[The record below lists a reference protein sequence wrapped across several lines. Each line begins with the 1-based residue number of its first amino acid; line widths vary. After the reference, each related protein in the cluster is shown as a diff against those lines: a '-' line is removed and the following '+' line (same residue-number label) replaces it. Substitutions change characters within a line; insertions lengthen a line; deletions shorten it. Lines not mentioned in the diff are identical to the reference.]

1 MATDNIHLPQI
12 SDKKKATAP
21 KRAAPPGKPSKEYID
36 FLNNHYVTKDN
47 PQPITNTR
55 IGDKDK
61 GGKIPGGSFHVSDA
75 EYPTFLRL
83 YGEEIIRK
91 GVAEHLTEK
100 QLENGGPILI
110 DIDLHYDY
118 AVTEKQYELW
128 HIEEVVDN
136 YLGVLKTMY
145 QFDETTRFLVFVQ
158 EKDAVNRVQE
168 KNITKDGIHIVI
180 GISADRQAQ
189 MDLRKRVIPLI
200 SGEDSCGQL
209 PIINSWE
216 DAIDASITTGA
227 TGWQL
232 YGSRK
237 PHHDVYK
244 VTHIYEIT
252 YDPDDGECMRNS
264 IQLNE
269 FDLLQNLYQLSAR
282 NPTHPSYIYSGEYL
296 KTRSA
301 SPTTGGKPMTRTT
314 SGNRLSKSA
323 LNESLLHITN
333 PQELKDAVN
342 DFIDT
347 LTPQEYELREA
358 YNYVMALPESYYE
371 TGSFAKWIRVGW
383 ALRNISDRLL
393 IVWIAFSAMAQ
404 NWSFRDNIPDLCS
417 RWQGFDLKNP
427 QGLTKHSIMHW
438 VKQDAPDE
446 YRRVRATCIDFYMD
460 QTVRAVTLDNIG
472 NDKSSRGCTDFDIAN
487 VLYQMYKSEFVCV
500 SVKNNIWYR
509 LKGHLWLEN
518 DSGTTLRK
526 AISTTLRDLYWNRA
540 QSFMEQAASLNPP
553 DEERTKRMQ
562 DYADKILKIC
572 ERLGRANEKKNIM
585 TEAKELFYDANFVEK
600 LDTNPYLMS
609 FKNGVLDFKLHC
621 FRRGYPEDY
630 LSKCTNNDYIPID
643 ELRDGSTMEEI
654 REFMRKLFPIPEIH
668 DYMWEHLASILIG
681 TSSANQTF
689 NMYIGAGQ
697 NGKSVLTDLM
707 TLCLG
712 QYKGDVPLSLVTD
725 RRTKIGGLAPEL
737 LALKGVRLAVMQ
749 EPSEGDQLNEGVMK
763 QLTSGLDPIQARA
776 PYMLQSVT
784 FLPQFKLVVCSNAF
798 MVIKSHDHGTWRRI
812 RVVDF
817 VSLFCDNPVQ
827 GDVDK
832 PYQFLIDRNLKDEKF
847 EKWKYVFTAMLVEI
861 AFKTNGIVKDCARVM
876 ASSNSYKDSLDYV
889 GDFLKS
895 RVIKDARGRITKTEI
910 TNEFTLWYESTYGRD
925 ARGRPSTKN
934 VHTYMDKHYG
944 KYDKHQAWVGI
955 RINYDNQSIASN
967 SDVEDPDDIS
977 TDDMV

>member
-1 MATDNIHLPQI
+1 
-12 SDKKKATAP
+12 
-21 KRAAPPGKPSKEYID
+21 
-36 FLNNHYVTKDN
+36 
-47 PQPITNTR
+47 
-55 IGDKDK
+55 
-61 GGKIPGGSFHVSDA
+61 
-75 EYPTFLRL
+75 
-83 YGEEIIRK
+83 
-91 GVAEHLTEK
+91 
-100 QLENGGPILI
+100 
-110 DIDLHYDY
+110 
-118 AVTEKQYELW
+118 
-128 HIEEVVDN
+128 
-136 YLGVLKTMY
+136 
-145 QFDETTRFLVFVQ
+145 
-158 EKDAVNRVQE
+158 
-168 KNITKDGIHIVI
+168 
-180 GISADRQAQ
+180 
-189 MDLRKRVIPLI
+189 
-200 SGEDSCGQL
+200 
-209 PIINSWE
+209 
-216 DAIDASITTGA
+216 
-227 TGWQL
+227 
-232 YGSRK
+232 
-237 PHHDVYK
+237 
-244 VTHIYEIT
+244 
-252 YDPDDGECMRNS
+252 
-264 IQLNE
+264 
-269 FDLLQNLYQLSAR
+269 
-282 NPTHPSYIYSGEYL
+282 
-296 KTRSA
+296 
-301 SPTTGGKPMTRTT
+301 
-314 SGNRLSKSA
+314 
-323 LNESLLHITN
+323 
-333 PQELKDAVN
+333 
-342 DFIDT
+342 
-347 LTPQEYELREA
+347 
-358 YNYVMALPESYYE
+358 
-371 TGSFAKWIRVGW
+371 
-383 ALRNISDRLL
+383 
-393 IVWIAFSAMAQ
+393 
-404 NWSFRDNIPDLCS
+404 
-417 RWQGFDLKNP
+417 
-427 QGLTKHSIMHW
+427 LTKHSIMHW